1 MTPVFWGAGHEGA
14 EHCDNFAQM
23 LSAIATGQAGGFS
36 LNPGPLFILLP
47 ITVAYVVRW
56 RAVNAHPFRLVLF
69 ALGMT
74 CAFAALFTPIDSL
87 GDDLLAMHMIQHLLL
102 LDVAPVLC
110 LLGLTKAIFRPAT
123 KRVIQ
128 LEKSRFRW
136 ILSPKFGLI
145 AYIGGMWFWHWP
157 VMYDAAVTSPVVH
170 VLEHITFTFIGGLYW
185 WHLISPVR
193 DSRQL
198 SGMGAV
204 LYMATTKVGVG
215 ILGIGLTFAPESIYA
230 VYQFAGSNIWGMT
243 AQEDQALAGVIMAT
257 EQSIVMGIAL
267 VWLVTQMIERSERE
281 QQRIEK
287 YGDSKG
293 AQKTPDA
300 TPSGAPPPRE
310 LY

>member
-1 MTPVFWGAGHEGA
+1 
-14 EHCDNFAQM
+14 M
-23 LSAIATGQAGGFS
+23 LSVIAAAQGGFS

-56 RAVNAHPFRLVLF
+56 RAVGAHPFRLVLF
-69 ALGMT
+69 MLGMT
-74 CAFAALFTPIDSL
+74 AAVAALFTPIDTL
-87 GDDLLAMHMIQHLLL
+87 GDDLLAMHMVQHLLM
-102 LDVAPVLC
+102 LDIAPVLC

-128 LEKSRFRW
+128 LERSRFRW
-136 ILSPKFGLI
+136 ILSPKTGLI

-157 VMYDAAVTSPVVH
+157 TMYNAAVEHTGVH
-170 VLEHITFTFIGGLYW
+170 VLEHLTFTFIGAIYW

-193 DSRQL
+193 DQRQL

-204 LYMATTKVGVG
+204 LYMATTKIGVG
-215 ILGIGLTFAPESIYA
+215 ILGIGLTFVPESIYD
-230 VYQFAGSNIWGMT
+230 VYQLPGGALNLWGMT

-267 VWLVTQMIERSERE
+267 VYLVVQAIDRSEKE
-281 QQRIEK
+281 QLRIEK
-287 YGDSKG
+287 YGDPKRPKAPAGS
-293 AQKTPDA
+293 
-300 TPSGAPPPRE
+300 PPPSRE

>member
-1 MTPVFWGAGHEGA
+1 MSSVIAA
-14 EHCDNFAQM
+14 AQ
-23 LSAIATGQAGGFS
+23 GGFS
-36 LNPGPLFILLP
+36 LNPGPLFILVP

-56 RAVNAHPFRLVLF
+56 RAVKAHPFRLVLF
-69 ALGMT
+69 MLGMT
-74 CAFAALFTPIDSL
+74 AAFAALFTPIDTL
-87 GDDLLAMHMIQHLLL
+87 GDDLLAMHMVQHLLM
-102 LDVAPVLC
+102 LDIAPVLC

-123 KRVIQ
+123 KRVIE
-128 LEKSRFRW
+128 LERSRFRW

-157 VMYDAAVTSPVVH
+157 TMYNAAVEHTGVH
-170 VLEHITFTFIGGLYW
+170 VFEHLTFTFIGAIYW

-193 DSRQL
+193 DQRQL

-204 LYMATTKVGVG
+204 LYMAATKIGVG
-215 ILGIGLTFAPESIYA
+215 ILGIGLTFVPESIYS
-230 VYQFAGSNIWGMT
+230 VYQLPGGALNLWGMT

-267 VWLVTQMIERSERE
+267 VYLVVQAIDRSEKE

-287 YGDSKG
+287 YGD
-293 AQKTPDA
+293 
-300 TPSGAPPPRE
+300 PSRPKAPAGSPPPSQE